1 MLAVGKP
8 RLPLSS
14 GVVDVDYEGSREVGY
29 SLFFSFIYSRL
40 DNGQR
45 PVCVAFSERSLIPPF
60 LAWRA
65 DIQGF
70 VFALGGEVGGYGGR
84 RGMIVVSLS
93 FR

>member
-29 SLFFSFIYSRL
+29 SLFFSFIYSRV

-45 PVCVAFSERSLIPPF
+45 PVCVAFLGTITYTPF
-60 LAWRA
+60 FSMA
-65 DIQGF
+65 
-70 VFALGGEVGGYGGR
+70 GGYPGFRVCIGGGGVGLWGPTGYDCR
-84 RGMIVVSLS
+84 SLS
-93 FR
+93 FK